1 MITIKINKKNYE
13 ISFLLKNEK
22 KYEIN
27 LEKEVLENY
36 NIDDIDYIEINDKNS
51 KINEK
56 LLNYFL
62 TLKKRGKYENKKN
75 EFLIK
80 MQKYYETIE
89 IEQIEYG
96 NAIYAEE
103 TMDDYVDWNNY
114 LSTDILFLNK
124 KLIKRYKKIKEILE
138 TVKSKNIINI
148 TDDKIEIIQD
158 ENFVTITPEYKSWE
172 NYGEIKA
179 FFLKKINSKIKLEN
193 KLELAIGRKFEI
205 GSAENGTFLA
215 YDNGTWEYCGII
227 FYNLDLE
234 ELENI
239 SEEEGKKIERLIKT
253 IKKYFQP
260 LDANELEKFLKVF
273 KKKWEEKQSLQ
284 KNKKTR

>member
-13 ISFLLKNEK
+13 ISFLLKSEK
-22 KYEIN
+22 NYEIN
-27 LEKEVLENY
+27 LDKEVLENY
-36 NIDDIDYIEINDKNS
+36 DIDDIDYIEINDKSS

-89 IEQIEYG
+89 IEQIEYE

-103 TMDDYVDWNNY
+103 TMEDYVDWNNY
-114 LSTDILFLNK
+114 LPTDILFLNK

-215 YDNGTWEYCGII
+215 YDNGTWEYCGTI

-239 SEEEGKKIERLIKT
+239 SEEEEKKLERLIKT

-273 KKKWEEKQSLQ
+273 NKKWKEKQNLK
-284 KNKKTR
+284 KNKKEM